1 MPYPVACRPQAW
13 AAGSLF
19 LLLQAALG
27 LRIEAWDRRLMLRCA
42 VLPPWLQ
49 RLEIRGLRV
58 ADARVDLRVNRG
70 HFGAAVE
77 VMDREGDVDIVVR
90 K

>member
-1 MPYPVACRPQAW
+1 VY
-13 AAGSLF
+13 

-27 LRIEAWDRRLMLRCA
+27 LKIEAWDRRLMMRCA
-42 VLPPWLQ
+42 VLPRWLQ
-49 RLEIRGLRV
+49 RVEIRGLRV

-77 VMDREGDVDIVVR
+77 VMDRDGDVDIVVR